1 MDFRPLDSPRDLA
14 SEYNSG
20 WRFGVAVGSSVVLC
34 YTLLPLLAIA
44 LELICP

>member
-1 MDFRPLDSPRDLA
+1 MKFRPLDSPRDVA

-20 WRFGVAVGSSVVLC
+20 WLFGLAVGSSVVLV